1 MPKQPRGK
9 MFGRAALESSRRSTF
24 MNLPS
29 REGAPCYPLDLEVTS
44 EDETRLDPNAFLV
57 TASVSMTA
65 PLSNPFVIRVRDRW
79 FDDLGLGSSE
89 AWLLQACTAARLG
102 ARLFAVEVLPLSLL
116 RRLHEG
122 K

>member
-9 MFGRAALESSRRSTF
+9 KFGRAALESSRRSTF

-29 REGAPCYPLDLEVTS
+29 REGAPCYPLDLEDTS

-65 PLSNPFVIRVRDRW
+65 PLSNPFVILRRHG
-79 FDDLGLGSSE
+79 FS
-89 AWLLQACTAARLG
+89 WLLQACTAARLG
-102 ARLFAVEVLPLSLL
+102 ARLFAVEVLALSLL